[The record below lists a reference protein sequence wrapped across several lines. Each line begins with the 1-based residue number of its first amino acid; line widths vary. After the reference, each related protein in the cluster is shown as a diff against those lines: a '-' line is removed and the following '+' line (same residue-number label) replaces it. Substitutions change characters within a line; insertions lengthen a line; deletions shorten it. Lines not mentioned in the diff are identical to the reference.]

1 MKKLFV
7 SSIILGFFLISAVAQ
22 TKPHSSNASSAANV
36 NPFHEVD
43 RLMTFGESL
52 ERDKQSLA
60 MAERFLAN
68 DGSNYQWLWRVAR
81 ACYFVG
87 DNVAKAEK
95 LRYFELGMNTGQRA
109 IALEPNAVEGH
120 FWIAVNYGGYADQK
134 GVFKSLQMVKKI
146 RAEMENVLRLND
158 RYYDG
163 NAYLALGEMDRQLP
177 RIIGGNL
184 GRAISRLEQGLRVAP
199 DNLEMKLSLAQA
211 YLEKGRKEDAR
222 RQLEDL
228 LKRQINPSR
237 ANAERGTQEKARQ
250 MLKKL

>member
-7 SSIILGFFLISAVAQ
+7 LSIILGFFLTSAFAQ
-22 TKPHSSNASSAANV
+22 SKPHSAHVSAAAHV
-36 NPFHEVD
+36 NPFQEVD
-43 RLMTFGESL
+43 RLMTFGENL
-52 ERDKQSLA
+52 ERDKQSLGI
-60 MAERFLAN
+60 AERFLAN
-68 DGSNYQWLWRVAR
+68 DGNNYQWLWRVAR

-95 LRYFELGMNTGQRA
+95 LRYFEQGMSAGQRA
-109 IALEPNAVEGH
+109 IAREPNAVEGH
-120 FWIAVNYGGYADQK
+120 FWLAVNYGGYADQK

-146 RAEMENVLRLND
+146 RAEMETVLRLND

-177 RIIGGNL
+177 RIIGGNV
-184 GRAISRLEQGLRVAP
+184 GRAISRLEQGLSVAP

-222 RQLEDL
+222 RQLNEIL
-228 LKRQINPSR
+228 GRQVNPSR

>member
-1 MKKLFV
+1 
-7 SSIILGFFLISAVAQ
+7 
-22 TKPHSSNASSAANV
+22 
-36 NPFHEVD
+36 
-43 RLMTFGESL
+43 MTFGESL

-60 MAERFLAN
+60 MAERFLAS
-68 DGSNYQWLWRVAR
+68 DGRNYQLLWRVAR

-95 LRYFELGMNTGQRA
+95 LRYFELGMNAGQRA
-109 IALEPNAVEGH
+109 IAREPNAVEGH
-120 FWIAVNYGGYADQK
+120 FWLAVNYGGYADQK

-184 GRAISRLEQGLRVAP
+184 GRAIARLEQGLRVAP

-211 YLEKGRKEDAR
+211 YLEKGREEDAR
-222 RQLEDL
+222 RQLQDL
-228 LKRQINPSR
+228 LGRQINPSR